1 MLVFFSLFFV
11 QVRVFPVWYLVH
23 EILVRLRTKGKHLFS
38 ESFTNVVNPT
48 VSTWESGSRELGI
61 WALTRVTLRFV
72 CRRHVSHTMP
82 DLLWYISRFKS
93 PRVAIG
99 SWTQQLLIRKC
110 VKTLFSMLTKKT
122 QMKWRG
128 LFLYLLAFWM
138 AETKKEKRKQSFV
151 LAFYTPTSV
160 CVFCLLWSLH
170 FLWYWQ
176 GEFVEKSRASSIGDH
191 FQYSYDLNG
200 WFRSNTVPRN

>member
-1 MLVFFSLFFV
+1 MGVWIE
-11 QVRVFPVWYLVH
+11 RAWYLSSDQSNFEVCLQKTCLSH
-23 EILVRLRTKGKHLFS
+23 NARPSLV
-38 ESFTNVVNPT
+38 
-48 VSTWESGSRELGI
+48 
-61 WALTRVTLRFV
+61 
-72 CRRHVSHTMP
+72 
-82 DLLWYISRFKS
+82 
-93 PRVAIG
+93 
-99 SWTQQLLIRKC
+99 QQLLIRKC
-110 VKTLFSMLTKKT
+110 VKRLFSMLTKKT

-160 CVFCLLWSLH
+160 CVFSLLWSLH